1 MSPRKSLH
9 AAAAPAAR
17 TSLLY
22 AAMLGA
28 ALVGPLGAIGVAA
41 PAWAQTT
48 SEYDFA
54 IPAGSLEAALAQFAA
69 TAGVTVSFEPALAR
83 GQQSAGLRGRFAADR
98 ALNQLLAGTRLQAV
112 QQANGSYSLI
122 QIVDSGA
129 AVQLG
134 ATSID
139 GVGESAYGPVD
150 GYVATRTATATKTD
164 TPILE
169 VPQTINVVTADQIA
183 TQGARN
189 ITQALRY
196 TPGLG
201 VNGFTDRNNIADEIT
216 SRGFAPTPLYFD
228 GGYLPY
234 AGSLGG
240 APQIDPYTLERVEV
254 LKGPAS
260 VLYGQ
265 NQPGGII
272 NMVSKRPTTEPRS
285 QVKFGL
291 GSYHRVN
298 GAIDTSGPLDEQKEF
313 SYRLV
318 ALAKKGNDQLDHTN
332 SQRKLVAPSLTWAP
346 SDATAVTVYAQAQR
360 DDGLADYQSMPVIGS
375 LKRGPTG
382 ERIDRDAFFGDSQFN
397 DYMRNQYVFGYE
409 LSHAFN
415 DDLTY
420 RQTARY
426 IDVQD
431 RYKGLYLRGFG
442 TDSGGNTDYTQ
453 ITRTKVD
460 WRQHNTAYTLDN
472 NLNYR
477 FNTGVLEHNA
487 LVGVDYR
494 HFNRQY
500 NGYNAYGVPGDLY
513 NPDNSST
520 AAYVPA
526 LDTQWDDTV
535 RQTGLYA
542 QDQIKL
548 SNWILTLGGRH
559 DWAEVENKDLLAD
572 TITEQKDKKFT
583 GRIGL
588 TYVTEF
594 GLAPY
599 ISYAESFLPSVGK
612 GAPERGGKSFE
623 PTEGEQYEVGVKYQP
638 YEKTL
643 ITASVYQVKQKNVRT
658 QDMEYPNYEI
668 QSGEVRTRGVE
679 LEVKSSLDNIDVL
692 AAATYLDSF
701 YTKSNW
707 GDEGN
712 RSEAQAPVSATLW
725 VDYHFTQAMIDGL
738 TFGAGARYTGRKPGD
753 ASNSFD
759 VPAFVV
765 YDATLRYDLGR
776 LDHSLA
782 GLQTSLNVQNIFDR
796 EYVSDCNYS
805 FGCYY
810 GQARVASLDVSYDW

>member
-1 MSPRKSLH
+1 MSSRKPLH
-9 AAAAPAAR
+9 CTAR
-17 TSLLY
+17 LSLLQ
-22 AAMLGA
+22 AALFGA
-28 ALVGPLGAIGVAA
+28 ALLGPVAA
-41 PAWAQTT
+41 ISLSSPAMAQTAA
-48 SEYDFA
+48 EYPFA

-69 TAGVTVSFEPALAR
+69 TAGTTVSFEPALAR
-83 GQQSAGLRGRFAADR
+83 GKQTAGLNGRFSADS
-98 ALNQLLAGTRLQAV
+98 ALRQLLAGSRLQAV
-112 QQANGSYSLI
+112 QTTNGSYTLV
-122 QIVDSGA
+122 QLVEGDA

-134 ATSID
+134 ATSIA
-139 GVGESAYGPVD
+139 GVSESAYGPVD
-150 GYVATRTATATKTD
+150 GYVATRSATATKTD

-169 VPQTINVVTADQIA
+169 IPQAINVVTADQID

-201 VNGFTDRNNIADEIT
+201 VNGYTDRNVIADEIT

-228 GGYLPY
+228 GAYIPY

-265 NQPGGII
+265 NQPGGVI
-272 NMVSKRPTTEPRS
+272 NMVSKRPTAEQRT

-291 GSYHRVN
+291 GSYSRVN

-313 SYRLV
+313 SYRLI

-332 SQRKLVAPSLTWAP
+332 SQRKLLAPSLTWAP
-346 SDATAVTVYAQAQR
+346 NDATAITVFAQAQR
-360 DDGLADYQSMPVIGS
+360 DDGLSDYQSMPVIGS

-382 ERIDRDAFFGDSQFN
+382 ERIDRDAFFGDSHFN
-397 DYMRNQYVFGYE
+397 DYQRNQYIIGYE
-409 LSHAFN
+409 FSHAFN

-420 RQTARY
+420 RQSARY

-442 TDSGGNTDYTQ
+442 TDGAGDTDYTQ
-453 ITRTKVD
+453 ATRTKVD
-460 WRQHNTAYTLDN
+460 WRQHNSAYTLDN
-472 NLNYR
+472 NLEYT
-477 FNTGVLEHNA
+477 FATGALEHTS

-494 HFNRQY
+494 HFVRQY
-500 NGYNAYGVPGDLY
+500 NGYNVYGVPVDLY
-513 NPDNSST
+513 HPANDST

-526 LDTQWDDTV
+526 LTTKWDDTV

-548 SNWILTLGGRH
+548 SNWILTVGGRH
-559 DWAEVENKDLLAD
+559 DWAEVENKDLLAK
-572 TITEQKDKKFT
+572 TITEQKDQKFT

-588 TYVTEF
+588 TYVTDF

-599 ISYAESFLPSVGK
+599 ISYAESFLPTVGR
-612 GAPERGGKSFE
+612 GAPQRGGKSFK

-643 ITASVYQVKQKNVRT
+643 LTASVYQVKQKNVRT
-658 QDMEYPNYEI
+658 MDMLYPDYEV
-668 QSGEVRTRGVE
+668 QSAQVRSRGVE
-679 LEVKSSLDNIDVL
+679 LELKSSLDNIDVL
-692 AAATYLDSF
+692 AAATYIDSF
-701 YTKSNW
+701 YTKGNW
-707 GDEGN
+707 GEEGN
-712 RSEAQAPVSATLW
+712 RSESQAPVSASLW
-725 VDYHFTQAMIDGL
+725 VDYHFTQAMVDGL
-738 TFGAGARYTGRKPGD
+738 TFGVGARYSGRKPGD
-753 ASNSFD
+753 MYNTFE
-759 VPAFVV
+759 VPSFVV
-765 YDATLRYDLGR
+765 YDATLSYDLGR

-782 GLQTSLNVQNIFDR
+782 GAKTSLNVQNIFDR